1 MSYHPPRAGP
11 SAGRAGKDRVGETVY
26 FLSDAHF
33 KIDASIPAERR
44 KRDYFID
51 FLARIEGTP
60 RLYLLGDIFDF
71 WFESPSFVP
80 PFYDDLLAALSRLRA
95 GGTRIFICGG
105 NHDYWLGAHIRDTLG
120 FEILEPFATHEI
132 QGRRVTM
139 THGDALLP
147 GDYAYKTLKAVIRS
161 APVIAL
167 ARRLPPS
174 LLYGFAKRFSTASK
188 SVTSRLTERA
198 ARVLIARAPTRF
210 FRWGNDVFVTGH
222 VHWPHVAQFD
232 GRVFAIVG
240 DWDRSF
246 SYLACED
253 GRFDVR
259 FYRPAE
265 AIESDTR

>member
-1 MSYHPPRAGP
+1 MS
-11 SAGRAGKDRVGETVY
+11 ETIY

-33 KIDASIPAERR
+33 KIDASLPSERR
-44 KRDYFID
+44 KRDF
-51 FLARIEGTP
+51 FLEFLSRMEGAP

-80 PFYDDLLAALSRLRA
+80 PFYDDILAGLSRLRA
-95 GGTRIFICGG
+95 GGTKIFICGG
-105 NHDYWLGAHIRDTLG
+105 NHDYWLGPHIRDARG

-132 QGRRVTM
+132 QGLRVTM

-147 GDYAYKTLKAVIRS
+147 GDYGYRALKAVIRS

-167 ARRLPPS
+167 AKRLPPS

-188 SVTSRLTERA
+188 SVTSRFTERS
-198 ARVLIARAPTRF
+198 ARTLIALAPKRF
-210 FRWGNDVFVTGH
+210 FRWGNDAFVTGH
-222 VHWPHVAQFD
+222 VHWPHVERFD
-232 GRVFAIVG
+232 GRTFAIVG

-246 SYLACED
+246 SYLTLEN
-253 GRFDVR
+253 GRFEAR

-265 AIESDTR
+265 ASESDTR